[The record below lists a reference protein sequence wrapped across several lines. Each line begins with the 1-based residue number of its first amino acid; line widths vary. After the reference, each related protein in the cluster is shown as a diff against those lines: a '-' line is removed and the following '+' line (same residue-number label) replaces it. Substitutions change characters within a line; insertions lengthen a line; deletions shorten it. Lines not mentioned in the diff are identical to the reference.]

1 MTYGFRKNQKPSPK
15 TMKKKSNKWHVT
27 SVQLKAANWQ
37 VTGEKNEIKKQNPL
51 ISPRCEEI
59 SSLGWEKDGEA
70 EAEAHYLGKIV
81 KVFQERLEA
90 GKLEK
95 KHGDEEEP
103 RELQD
108 GGNQKKLFELSEDTS
123 MSGTKATPPKLI
135 NFLSL
140 SIYFTIS
147 EV

>member
-1 MTYGFRKNQKPSPK
+1 M
-15 TMKKKSNKWHVT
+15 
-27 SVQLKAANWQ
+27 A
-37 VTGEKNEIKKQNPL
+37 EIL
-51 ISPRCEEI
+51 
-59 SSLGWEKDGEA
+59 SLGWEKDGEA

-81 KVFQERLEA
+81 KVFQERLVA

-108 GGNQKKLFELSEDTS
+108 GGNRKKLFELSEDTS
-123 MSGTKATPPKLI
+123 MLGTKATPLKLI